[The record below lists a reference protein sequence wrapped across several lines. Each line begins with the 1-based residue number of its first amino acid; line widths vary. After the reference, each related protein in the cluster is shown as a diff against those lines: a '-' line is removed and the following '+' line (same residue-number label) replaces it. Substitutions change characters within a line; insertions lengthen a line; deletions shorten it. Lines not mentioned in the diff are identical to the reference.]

1 MSLEHDYANRD
12 YEYQVGGSLP
22 IDAPTYVRRQADDDL
37 YKALKAGEFCYVLN
51 SRQMG
56 KSSLRVQTM
65 QQLQAEGVACAAIDI
80 TAIGTAE
87 ITLEQWYVGM
97 INRMVRPLRLRQF
110 NLNEWWAEQSLL
122 SYVQRLGIF
131 LEEVLLEKVTQ
142 DIVIFVDEIDSVL
155 SLPFNLDDFFALIR
169 ECYNQ
174 RADKPQ
180 FRRLTFVLLGVATPA
195 DLIRDKQRTPF
206 NIGRPIALTGFQLQ
220 ESSPLVAG
228 LAAKASQPEAV
239 MAAVLGWTGGQP
251 FLTQRVCRLVL
262 AAEEPIP
269 TGEEAA
275 WVDELVERR
284 IIENWQAQDVPE
296 HLRTIRDRLLYSGE
310 RAGRLL
316 GLYQQIVQQGELL
329 SDDSPEQI
337 LLRLTGLVVRQ
348 DSKLRVY
355 NRIYDR
361 VFNGDWLE
369 RQLASLR
376 PYGEAIAIWLESG
389 QKDESQ
395 LLRGDALRDA
405 RTWAEGKSLGD
416 DDYRFLNTSQE
427 LETRE
432 VRRKLEAEAE
442 ANQILLAARQ
452 QIETELEKANQQLA
466 TVKHRVKRQTVMGGT
481 ILAVSGVALIASLT
495 GAWLA
500 MERAAAADQRTAIEA
515 QSRAALRQFDANQ
528 TEALATALGAGESLR
543 SLLHK
548 RARQNGLFGAE
559 KSHSLEHYPTF
570 SPLMALHQI
579 LNTIQERQVP
589 VLGGS
594 VQGLRWTPDGDI
606 VAIGG
611 NDRTVK
617 LLSPEGALIA
627 EIQANQATVNSLG
640 WTSAG
645 DTLATGGSDGTLK
658 LWTREGVLITKVQ
671 ANQGEIYSLGWS
683 ADRAVLATSGSD
695 GTLKLWAREGTLIT
709 EIQANQG
716 DVKSLAWT
724 ADGTVLATSGSDG
737 TVKLWNQSGEFIS
750 VIQADPFDRVISL
763 AWSPD
768 GQTLATGGY
777 NHFRLWAPNGNLIED
792 VQTSQDWVNSLSWSP
807 DGQTLAT
814 GGENGT
820 VKLWNLAG
828 DLIDDVKATQ
838 GTIRDLAWDPNGK
851 ILAIGGQDGQAK
863 LWSRT
868 NEFNT
873 EIQAN
878 QGDYY
883 SLSWTSDG
891 QTLASGGNDGTVKL
905 WSLDGDLMTTLVT
918 QQGRLWS
925 VAWTPDGE
933 ILATGGD
940 VGNAKLWQRDGKLIA
955 DIPAD
960 QGWAFSLSWS
970 ADGQTLATTG
980 GTGKTVK
987 LWRRDGTFISGIETQ
1002 QHIVRNVRWVGHE
1015 QLLSTGAEDGT
1026 IKLWQTDGTPVQ
1038 TIQAHDVKVWS
1049 MDWSPEGDILA
1060 IGADNGRVKLLRQDA
1075 TVIAEMQAHQGLI
1088 WMLTWTPDGQ
1098 ILATSGNDGF
1108 IRLWSRSGSLITEL
1122 QADQGTIYGLA
1133 WSHDGKKL
1141 AAGGYHGV
1149 VKLWALE
1156 DLDTLLAKGC
1166 NWLDSYLSASSKASN
1181 GRAIC
1186 QNPKAEATQ

>member
-1 MSLEHDYANRD
+1 MSDTPATPYDYQS
-12 YEYQVGGSLP
+12 EGGALLL
-22 IDAPTYVRRQADDDL
+22 DAPTYVKRHADDEL
-37 YKALKAGEFCYVLN
+37 YEGLKAGQFCYVLN
-51 SRQMG
+51 ARQMG
-56 KSSLRVQTM
+56 KSSLKVRT
-65 QQLQAEGVACAAIDI
+65 LQRLREEGIACAAVDLQG
-80 TAIGTAE
+80 IGTTATE
-87 ITLEQWYVGM
+87 EQWYFG
-97 INRMVRPLRLRQF
+97 IISRIARSLGLHRQI
-110 NLNEWWAEQSLL
+110 NLNTWWTEQPRL
-122 SYVQRLGIF
+122 SYVQRF
-131 LEEVLLEKVTQ
+131 VESLETLLLPVIAEP
-142 DIVIFVDEIDSVL
+142 IVIFIDEVDL
-155 SLPFNLDDFFALIR
+155 TLNLAFRDDFFGALR
-169 ECYNQ
+169 ESYNR
-174 RADKPQ
+174 RADEPEY
-180 FRRLTFVLLGVATPA
+180 RRLTFALFGVASPS
-195 DLIRDKQRTPF
+195 DLMQNKQATPF
-206 NIGRPIALTGFQLQ
+206 NIGRPVDLTGFHQSEAQ
-220 ESSPLVAG
+220 PLLPG
-228 LAAKASQPEAV
+228 LAAKTSQPQ
-239 MAAVLGWTGGQP
+239 AVLQTVLEWTGGQP
-251 FLTQRVCRLVL
+251 FLTQKLCKLVQV
-262 AAEEPIP
+262 ADSTPPQGHESQ
-269 TGEEAA
+269 
-275 WVDELVERR
+275 WVEQLVQTKV
-284 IIENWQAQDVPE
+284 IDNWEAQDIPP
-296 HLRTIRDRLLYSGE
+296 HLKTIRDRLLLTGEQRSGL
-310 RAGRLL
+310 LL
-316 GLYQQIVQQGELL
+316 GLYQQIVQQGEIPAN
-329 SDDSPEQI
+329 DSPEQ
-337 LLRLTGLVVRQ
+337 LELRLTGLVVKR
-348 DSKLRVY
+348 DERLRVY
-355 NRIYDR
+355 NRIYQQVFDR
-361 VFNGDWLE
+361 NWVETELAKLRPVYYGAAIAVW
-369 RQLASLR
+369 LAS
-376 PYGEAIAIWLESG
+376 A
-389 QKDESQ
+389 QQDEWC
-395 LLRGDALRDA
+395 LLRGQMLQDA
-405 RTWAEGKSLGD
+405 RDWAEGKSLAD
-416 DDYRFLNTSQE
+416 DDRRFLDASLAFEGQE
-427 LETRE
+427 
-432 VRRKLEAEAE
+432 VQRKFEAEAE

-515 QSRAALRQFDANQ
+515 QSQAALRQFDANQ

-579 LNTIQERQVP
+579 LNTIQERQIP
-589 VLGGS
+589 LLGGS

-658 LWTREGVLITKVQ
+658 LWTREGVLITEIQ

-716 DVKSLAWT
+716 DIKSLAWT

-750 VIQADPFDRVISL
+750 VIQADPFDRVIIL

-777 NHFRLWAPNGNLIED
+777 NHFRLWAPNGNLIKD
-792 VQTSQDWVNSLSWSP
+792 VQTFQDWVNSLSWSS

-891 QTLASGGNDGTVKL
+891 QILASGGNDGTVKL
-905 WSLDGDLMTTLVT
+905 WSSDGDLMTTLVT

-940 VGNAKLWQRDGKLIA
+940 VGNAKLWQRDGTLIA

-980 GTGKTVK
+980 GIGKTVK
-987 LWRRDGTFISGIETQ
+987 LWRRDGTFISEIETQ
-1002 QHIVRNVRWVGHE
+1002 QRIVRTVRWVGHE

-1141 AAGGYHGV
+1141 AAGGHHGV

>member
-269 TGEEAA
+269 MGEEAA

-777 NHFRLWAPNGNLIED
+777 NHFRLWAPNGNLIKD

-905 WSLDGDLMTTLVT
+905 WSRDGDLMATLVT